1 MFEFLVPGNLDLQTE
16 SEKLAAYWERF
27 EGAYRELGV
36 PWVQEPTLEDVRRF
50 VALLGWDSVEQYQ
63 NAVSIPGLAEAI
75 AQTFSGLAD
84 VSVGHWRIQP
94 VDD

>member
-16 SEKLAAYWERF
+16 TEKFAAYWERF
-27 EGAYRELGV
+27 EGACRGLGV

>member
-1 MFEFLVPGNLDLQTE
+1 
-16 SEKLAAYWERF
+16 
-27 EGAYRELGV
+27 
-36 PWVQEPTLEDVRRF
+36 LEDVRRF
-50 VALLGWDSVEQYQ
+50 VALLGWDRVEQYQ
-63 NAVSIPGLAEAI
+63 NAATIPGLVNAI